1 MLPGAAGLESAR
13 PYAHRGQPL
22 SYARGL
28 TGAFCTSGNEG
39 YPPGTKGVGQD
50 EEEPPEQIVTLLRQV
65 EVATVNGKSPP
76 QACKDAAMT
85 EQTSYRWWKEY
96 GGLKLAQAKRLKELE
111 KENSRLTRGVAEL
124 SLEKVKLAS
133 PAGFEPALPA

>member
-1 MLPGAAGLESAR
+1 M
-13 PYAHRGQPL
+13 
-22 SYARGL
+22 
-28 TGAFCTSGNEG
+28 
-39 YPPGTKGVGQD
+39 
-50 EEEPPEQIVTLLRQV
+50 TLLRQV

-124 SLEKVKLAS
+124 SLEKVKLGSLSIPSWNQIVGWLRNMKTLQESGIA
-133 PAGFEPALPA
+133 AA